1 MILLLLLVLTRR
13 GGCACVCVHGRL
25 SFPSTSARIHKTP
38 PLQRELQTCASV
50 RRSVRPC
57 ACPPSPTLLPPET
70 QSAIPAPLSAFQR
83 SVRPAQTTHQRHS
96 GLTLGSPLRDHSWN
110 AQGTLWV
117 LDIEPGSASCKESLL
132 VALREAY
139 RVLKTEPGS
148 AMCKNTLTPDQNSSL
163 QTLGF
168 KFAEINLSQPSAD
181 NSPGQDRRT
190 GIQFLPHLGTLA
202 PSRSL
207 LIITERILPHHHPH
221 FQHS

>member
-117 LDIEPGSASCKESLL
+117 LDIEPGSASCKARPSSGPVTHQTVQGASAGSSSSELARILADIQISSLGSEKQSWREAETAESLE
-132 VALREAY
+132 RES
-139 RVLKTEPGS
+139 E
-148 AMCKNTLTPDQNSSL
+148 SL
-163 QTLGF
+163 AF
-168 KFAEINLSQPSAD
+168 
-181 NSPGQDRRT
+181 
-190 GIQFLPHLGTLA
+190 
-202 PSRSL
+202 
-207 LIITERILPHHHPH
+207 
-221 FQHS
+221 

>member
-83 SVRPAQTTHQRHS
+83 SVRPAQETGRASNRSFRNLTKKSDHLVGERPR
-96 GLTLGSPLRDHSWN
+96 GLLMSCEIQ
-110 AQGTLWV
+110 AQV
-117 LDIEPGSASCKESLL
+117 S
-132 VALREAY
+132 EAY
-139 RVLKTEPGS
+139 VSAGRTVESKRCARSRRFFVLLTTS
-148 AMCKNTLTPDQNSSL
+148 STLLNAFHAALFLLRSSG
-163 QTLGF
+163 T
-168 KFAEINLSQPSAD
+168 KS
-181 NSPGQDRRT
+181 
-190 GIQFLPHLGTLA
+190 FLMLI
-202 PSRSL
+202 SRPRY
-207 LIITERILPHHHPH
+207 T
-221 FQHS
+221 